1 MPTKPSVARSYAPA
15 ALGFA
20 LAGLVS
26 LPNATLAAA
35 HGAYPTEAFPAG
47 AFPTQA
53 ISQTAPPAWQV
64 FCPEGRDAV
73 LWAFMD
79 QYVTGLHR
87 LSPGIGD
94 TLGDDSLNHRLGD
107 SSAAASEA
115 SDDWAKQQRA
125 TLASIDRSGF
135 SPADHL
141 DADLLLYQLDQ
152 WINAIP
158 LMRWQMPVSSM
169 NGPQVWLPQM
179 GRSTPL
185 TKDRHY
191 TDYVAK
197 LGQVETRLT
206 DAMTNMR
213 LGIEQG
219 RVPPRVTLTPTVEQA
234 MAQATP
240 SIREDPTTSPFFSP
254 LNGLPE
260 GDPRRDEAAAIIE
273 LKIVPAYLEL
283 ALFLQNEYIPEARES
298 VGIAQGIDGVEAYSI
313 ALRQHTTLDLTADQV
328 HETGLSEVARIKSE
342 MMEVIARTDWD
353 SNKREWTDDDAL
365 FAAFIHYLRTDPR
378 FYYESAGELL
388 TGYRN
393 ICKLIDAEMP
403 RLFGVLPRLPY
414 GVRPLPTF
422 AAKSAP
428 TAFYYP
434 GSAAGGV
441 PGYFMANVYDLPSRP
456 KYDMIALTL
465 HEAVPGHHHQIAL
478 SQEMEG
484 RHTMRKLAGF
494 TAFSEG
500 WALYAE
506 RLGLEVGQDNVDDGV
521 DRGLYANPYDDF
533 GRLNFEMWRAL
544 RLVVDTG
551 IHTKGWTRTQAIDYM
566 LANSALTQVN
576 ANNEV
581 DRYIGWPGQATAY
594 KIGQLKISELRAK
607 AETALGDAFDL
618 RAFHD
623 TVLENGAIPLPV
635 LEAQIDR
642 WIAEQGD

>member
-1 MPTKPSVARSYAPA
+1 MTTKQTRTTRLYAPA
-15 ALGFA
+15 ALVFA
-20 LAGLVS
+20 LGTVAGL
-26 LPNATLAAA
+26 PATTLALS
-35 HGAYPTEAFPAG
+35 HGT
-47 AFPTQA
+47 FPTG
-53 ISQTAPPAWQV
+53 STQTLPQPAATPAWRAP
-64 FCPEGRDAV
+64 CPDGRDPA

-79 QYVTGLHR
+79 RYVAGLHR

-107 SSAAASEA
+107 SSAAAIEA
-115 SDDWAKQQRA
+115 SDAWALAQRDE
-125 TLASIDRSGF
+125 LASMDRSGF
-135 SPADHL
+135 AEADHL
-141 DADLLLYQLDQ
+141 DADLLLYQLDE
-152 WINAIP
+152 WIAAIP
-158 LMRWQMPVSSM
+158 LKRWQMPVSSM

-179 GRSTPL
+179 GESTPL

-191 TDYVAK
+191 TDYVKK

-206 DAMTNMR
+206 DAMENMR
-213 LGIEQG
+213 LGVEQG
-219 RVPPRVTLTPTVEQA
+219 RVPPRVTLAPTVEQA

-240 SIREDPTTSPFFSP
+240 SIREDPTTSPFFGP

-260 GDPRRDEAAAIIE
+260 DDPRRAEAEAIIRDQ
-273 LKIVPAYLEL
+273 IVPAYLEL
-283 ALFLQNEYIPEARES
+283 ALFLQNEYLPEARES
-298 VGIAQGIDGVEAYSI
+298 VGIAQGVDGVQAYNI
-313 ALRQHTTLDLTADQV
+313 ALREHTTLDLTADQV
-328 HETGLSEVARIKSE
+328 HETGLSEVARIRAE
-342 MMEVIARTDWD
+342 MMEVIARTDWEG
-353 SNKREWTDDDAL
+353 NRTEWTGDDEK
-365 FAAFIHYLRTDPR
+365 FTAFVAYLRTDPR
-378 FYYESAGELL
+378 FYYDDAEDLL
-388 TGYRN
+388 RGYRN
-393 ICKLIDAEMP
+393 VCKLIDAEMP

-478 SQEMEG
+478 AQELEG
-484 RHTMRKLAGF
+484 QHAMRKLAGF

-500 WALYAE
+500 WALYSE
-506 RLGLEVGQDNVDDGV
+506 RLGLEVGVDDVDDGV
-521 DRGLYANPYDDF
+521 ERGLYANPYDDF
-533 GRLNFEMWRAL
+533 GRLNFEMWRAI

-551 IHTKGWTRTQAIDYM
+551 IHTKGWTRQRAVDYA
-566 LANSALTQVN
+566 LANSALTEAN

-594 KIGQLKISELRAK
+594 KIGQLKISELRAR
-607 AETALGDAFDL
+607 AEAALGDAFDL

-623 TVLENGAIPLPV
+623 ALLDNGAIPLPV
-635 LEAQIDR
+635 LGARIDR
-642 WIAEQGD
+642 WIVEQAN